1 VKPLLNEAQW
11 AKINIFRTHEV
22 HQGMRQF
29 IAEDQIPAEYGGLSR
44 IPLGMMEEE
53 QNLRR
58 QVFANLTELNVPLVT
73 DDQLRNPDDTPAS
86 IDKYVYRPRRAI

>member
-1 VKPLLNEAQW
+1 
-11 AKINIFRTHEV
+11 
-22 HQGMRQF
+22 MRQF

-73 DDQLRNPDDTPAS
+73 DDQLRNPGTSA
-86 IDKYVYRPRRAI
+86 Y